1 MGAQFQFGAV
11 EEFQFYK
18 MKSLEV
24 NSVVVQQCE
33 YI

>member
-1 MGAQFQFGAV
+1 MKSYCLLGI
-11 EEFQFYK
+11 EFQFYK